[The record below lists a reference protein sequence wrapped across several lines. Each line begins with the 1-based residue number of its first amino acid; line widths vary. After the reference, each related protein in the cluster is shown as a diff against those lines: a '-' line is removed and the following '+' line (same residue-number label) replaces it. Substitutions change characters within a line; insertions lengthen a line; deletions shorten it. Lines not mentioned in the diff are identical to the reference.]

1 MNSHCVRLLQKAQRS
16 LDSAKLMADNEFYE
30 FSVSRAYYAMF
41 YVAEA
46 FLLAQDK
53 SFSSHSAVIAAFGQ
67 YVAKPDL
74 VPVAFHRYLIDA
86 QDLRVRGDYDV
97 DADLSREDAQ
107 EQIALAQ
114 EFLSMGW
121 SAFNDE
127 NPDPP
132 D

>member
-1 MNSHCVRLLQKAQRS
+1 
-16 LDSAKLMADNEFYE
+16 MADNGFYE
-30 FSVSRAYYAMF
+30 FSVSRAYDAMF

-46 FLLAQDK
+46 FLLAQGR

-67 YVAKPDL
+67 YIAKPGL

-86 QDLRVRGDYDV
+86 QDLRIRGDYDV
-97 DADLSREDAQ
+97 DANLSQEDAQ

-114 EFLSMGW
+114 EFLSLDW

-127 NPDPP
+127 NLESPD
-132 D
+132 